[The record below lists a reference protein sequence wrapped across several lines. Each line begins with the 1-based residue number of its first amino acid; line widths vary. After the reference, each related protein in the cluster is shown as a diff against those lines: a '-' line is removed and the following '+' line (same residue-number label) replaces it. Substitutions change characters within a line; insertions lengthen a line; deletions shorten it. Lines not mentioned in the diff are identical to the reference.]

1 MQSRRLD
8 TKTKKSN
15 MATDIK
21 TLWTPNNFI
30 CLGVKMI
37 PDKCAD
43 QTMAASTEQMDTS
56 LPPGWTRETR
66 QRKQG
71 KTAGR
76 VDTYIIS
83 PEGKRFRSKA
93 ELQKYLLSEESV
105 HLELAAFDF
114 TPKIKAQSQKS
125 NSKRPQRKERKAGRR
140 KAKQTNQTTEN
151 HPGVAVGEMQ
161 NGGIE
166 IETETETEVEEKSNT
181 DTQMQE
187 INSKEEEQKDIVDET
202 EDASSSVRENALPAV
217 PLISVQATSES
228 EGEDKAEVEEEEEEK
243 EDSDEVSD
251 SQKISPVRNTQN
263 GTNLLS
269 EKRRT
274 SPYFKRKNDG
284 LSPPKRK
291 AFRKWTPPRS
301 PFKLVQETLFH
312 DPWKLLVATIFLNRT
327 TGKLAIPMLWQF
339 FERYPSAEVTRASD
353 WKPLADLMQPLG
365 LNALRA
371 KTIIRFSGKLAI
383 PMLWQ
388 FFERYP
394 SAEVTRASDWKPLA
408 DLMQPLGLNALRAKT
423 IIRFSDEYLT
433 KSWRYPSELYGIGK
447 YGNDS
452 YRIFCVGE
460 WREVTPNDHK
470 LNKYHAWLWENHKQL
485 GI

>member
-1 MQSRRLD
+1 
-8 TKTKKSN
+8 
-15 MATDIK
+15 MASDIK

-76 VDTYIIS
+76 MDTYIIS
-83 PEGKRFRSKA
+83 PQGKRFRSKA

-105 HLELAAFDF
+105 HLELDAFDF

-125 NSKRPQRKERKAGRR
+125 NAERPQQKERKAGSR
-140 KAKQTNQTTEN
+140 KAKRPNQTTEN

-161 NGGIE
+161 SGGMD
-166 IETETETEVEEKSNT
+166 TETEVEEENNT
-181 DTQMQE
+181 EAQMQE
-187 INSKEEEQKDIVDET
+187 ITSKEAEQKDVKDET
-202 EDASSSVRENALPAV
+202 EGASSSVRENRLPAV
-217 PLISVQATSES
+217 PVISVQAASDS
-228 EGEDKAEVEEEEEEK
+228 EGEDEEEREEEEEK
-243 EDSDEVSD
+243 EDSDGVSD
-251 SQKISPVRNTQN
+251 SQKSSPVRNTQN
-263 GTNLLS
+263 GTSLLS

-274 SPYFKRKNDG
+274 SPYFKRRNDG

-327 TGKLAIPMLWQF
+327 
-339 FERYPSAEVTRASD
+339 
-353 WKPLADLMQPLG
+353 
-365 LNALRA
+365 
-371 KTIIRFSGKLAI
+371 SGKLAI

-433 KSWRYPSELYGIGK
+433 KSWRYPNELYGIGK

-460 WREVTPNDHK
+460 WREVTPKDHK
-470 LNKYHAWLWENHKQL
+470 LNNYHAWLWENHKQL

>member
-1 MQSRRLD
+1 
-8 TKTKKSN
+8 
-15 MATDIK
+15 
-21 TLWTPNNFI
+21 
-30 CLGVKMI
+30 MI

-83 PEGKRFRSKA
+83 PEGKRFRSRA

-105 HLELAAFDF
+105 HLELDAFDF

-125 NSKRPQRKERKAGRR
+125 NSERPQRKEQKAGRR
-140 KAKQTNQTTEN
+140 KAKQTNQTTES
-151 HPGVAVGEMQ
+151 HPGVAVGETQ
-161 NGGIE
+161 NGGIQIE
-166 IETETETEVEEKSNT
+166 IETETEVEEKKNNT
-181 DTQMQE
+181 EAQMQE
-187 INSKEEEQKDIVDET
+187 INSKEEEQKDIMDET
-202 EDASSSVRENALPAV
+202 EEASSSVRENTLPAV
-217 PLISVQATSES
+217 PLISVQATSDS
-228 EGEDKAEVEEEEEEK
+228 EGEDKAEVEEEAEEK
-243 EDSDEVSD
+243 EESDEVSD
-251 SQKISPVRNTQN
+251 SQKSSPVRNTQN

-339 FERYPSAEVTRASD
+339 FERYPSAEVTR
-353 WKPLADLMQPLG
+353 
-365 LNALRA
+365 N
-371 KTIIRFSGKLAI
+371 
-383 PMLWQ
+383 
-388 FFERYP
+388 
-394 SAEVTRASDWKPLA
+394 SDWKPLA